1 MASPGAARLAIER
14 ESIRLAPGERAP
26 PTEPRVNEPV
36 DLSVYKETLLFLVT
50 AGVVAPLFFRLR
62 VSPVLGYLLAGVAL
76 GPYGLGS
83 IELKAPWLSALAIHV
98 EAIDRIAA
106 FGVVALMFTMG
117 LELSFERLRRM
128 RHLVFGLGFAQV
140 VVTTLIL
147 AAAAWRLGLAAP
159 SALAI
164 GAALSMSSTA
174 IVIPMLVE
182 SKRLHSGAGRA
193 SLAVLLFQDLAV
205 APLLV
210 MVGAFTAEGER
221 GLAWQ
226 LLTTLGPA
234 VLGLTALVVFGRLA
248 LRPFFHFVAATKSP
262 EFFMAACLLVV
273 LGDGLA
279 AAASHLSM
287 ALGALVAGL
296 LLAETEYRREIE
308 ITIEPFRGLLL
319 GLYFVSV
326 GAGINP
332 AFIAARPGL
341 VLGLAAALIAIKALT
356 LFGLGRGFR
365 LRSGAAAEMAL
376 LLGPGGEFG
385 FVMIGV
391 ALAGGLI
398 DRALATTLISAVAI
412 SMLVIPGLAKLGSL
426 ISSPRGPARAPEV
439 PPGSEASRVIIV
451 GYGRV
456 GALIGD
462 MLDRHAIPFI
472 AVDSNAGITSRAR
485 SDGKPVYYGDAARPE
500 YLRLCGLETAR
511 AVVVT
516 MDSPAANEA
525 VVQATRDLR
534 PDVTLVARARDAD
547 HARALYGLGV
557 TDAVPETIEASLQ
570 LSEAVLV
577 DLGVPMGV
585 VIASIHEKR
594 DEYRKILAAAGAPER
609 PRSIRAPRRA

>member
-1 MASPGAARLAIER
+1 M
-14 ESIRLAPGERAP
+14 
-26 PTEPRVNEPV
+26 NEPV
-36 DLSVYKETLLFLVT
+36 DLSVYKETLLFLLT

-83 IELKAPWLSALAIHV
+83 IAQSAPWLNALAINV

-140 VVTTLIL
+140 LVTSLIL
-147 AAAAWRLGLAAP
+147 AAAAWRLGLSPP

-182 SKRLHSGAGRA
+182 TKRLHSGAGRA
-193 SLAVLLFQDLAV
+193 SLAVLLFQDIAV

-210 MVGAFTAEGER
+210 MTGALSAAGDS
-221 GLAWQ
+221 GLAWE
-226 LLTTLGPA
+226 LLTTLVPA
-234 VLGLTALVVFGRLA
+234 ALVLTALVVFGRLA
-248 LRPFFHFVAATKSP
+248 LRPFFHFVAETKSP

-287 ALGALVAGL
+287 ALGAFVAGL

-308 ITIEPFRGLLL
+308 VTIEPFRGLLL

-326 GAGINP
+326 GAAINP
-332 AFIAARPGL
+332 GFIIARPGL
-341 VLGLAAALIAIKALT
+341 ILGLAAALVAVKALT
-356 LFGLGRGFR
+356 LFGLGRAFR
-365 LRSGAAAEMAL
+365 LPSRAAAETSL

-385 FVMIGV
+385 FVMIGA

-398 DRALATTLISAVAI
+398 NRTLATTLVSAVAL
-412 SMLVIPGLAKLGSL
+412 SMLVIPGLAKLGAR
-426 ISSPRGPARAPEV
+426 IGSPPRRTADEKAPEI
-439 PPGSEASRVIIV
+439 PPDSEASRVLIV

-462 MLDRHAIPFI
+462 MLTGTRYP
-472 AVDSNAGITSRAR
+472 S
-485 SDGKPVYYGDAARPE
+485 
-500 YLRLCGLETAR
+500 
-511 AVVVT
+511 
-516 MDSPAANEA
+516 SP
-525 VVQATRDLR
+525 L
-534 PDVTLVARARDAD
+534 
-547 HARALYGLGV
+547 
-557 TDAVPETIEASLQ
+557 
-570 LSEAVLV
+570 
-577 DLGVPMGV
+577 M
-585 VIASIHEKR
+585 
-594 DEYRKILAAAGAPER
+594 
-609 PRSIRAPRRA
+609 

>member
-1 MASPGAARLAIER
+1 
-14 ESIRLAPGERAP
+14 
-26 PTEPRVNEPV
+26 VNEPV
-36 DLSVYKETLLFLVT
+36 DFSVYKETLLFLVT
-50 AGVVAPLFFRLR
+50 AGVIAPLFFRLR

-83 IELKAPWLSALAIHV
+83 IDLKAPWLNALAINV

-106 FGVVALMFTMG
+106 FGVVTLMFTMG
-117 LELSFERLRRM
+117 LELSFERLKRM
-128 RHLVFGLGFAQV
+128 RALVFGLGFGQV
-140 VVTTLIL
+140 VVTTFLL
-147 AAAAWRLGLAAP
+147 AAAAWRLGLRPPA
-159 SALAI
+159 ALAI

-210 MVGAFTAEGER
+210 MIGAFTAKGDS
-221 GLAWQ
+221 GLAWE
-226 LLTTLGPA
+226 LLTTLAPA
-234 VLGLTALVVFGRLA
+234 AIGLTALVVFGRLA
-248 LRPFFHFVAATKSP
+248 LRPFFHFVAETRSR

-273 LGDGLA
+273 LGDGLV

-287 ALGALVAGL
+287 ALGAFIAGL

-308 ITIEPFRGLLL
+308 LTIEPFRGLLL

-332 AFIAARPGL
+332 AFIIARPGL
-341 VLGLAAALIAIKALT
+341 VLGLAAALIAIKGLAL
-356 LFGLGRGFR
+356 FVLGRGFR
-365 LRSGAAAEMAL
+365 LPSPVAAETAL

-385 FVMIGV
+385 FVMISV

-412 SMLVIPGLAKLGSL
+412 SMLAIPALAKLGARIDST
-426 ISSPRGPARAPEV
+426 PKGEERAPEV
-439 PPGSEASRVIIV
+439 PPDSEQSRVIIV

-456 GALIGD
+456 GALIGA

-472 AVDSNAGITSRAR
+472 AVDANAGVTARAR
-485 SDGKPVYYGDAARPE
+485 ADGKPVYYGDAARPE

-516 MDSPAANEA
+516 MDAPKANEA
-525 VVQATRDLR
+525 VVETTRSLR
-534 PDVTLVARARDAD
+534 PNVTLVARARDAD

-577 DLGVPMGV
+577 DLGVPMGL

-594 DEYRKILAAAGAPER
+594 DEYRKILAVAGAPER
-609 PRSIRAPRRA
+609 PRSTRGPRRG

>member
-1 MASPGAARLAIER
+1 
-14 ESIRLAPGERAP
+14 
-26 PTEPRVNEPV
+26 VNEPA

-76 GPYGLGS
+76 GPYGLGA
-83 IELKAPWLSALAIHV
+83 IAQRAPWLSALAINV
-98 EAIDRIAA
+98 ESIDRIAA

-140 VVTTLIL
+140 VMTTLVL
-147 AAAAWRLGLAAP
+147 AAAAWRLGLSPP
-159 SALAI
+159 SALAVA
-164 GAALSMSSTA
+164 AALSMSSTA

-182 SKRLHSGAGRA
+182 SRRLHSGSGRA
-193 SLAVLLFQDLAV
+193 SLAVLLFQDIAV

-210 MVGAFTAEGER
+210 MTGALSAAGDS

-226 LLTTLGPA
+226 LLTTLVPA
-234 VLGLTALVVFGRLA
+234 ALVLTALVVFGRLA
-248 LRPFFHFVAATKSP
+248 LRPFFHFVAETKSP

-287 ALGALVAGL
+287 ALGAFVAGL

-308 ITIEPFRGLLL
+308 VTIEPFRGLLL

-326 GAGINP
+326 GAAINP
-332 AFIAARPGL
+332 AFIAARPG
-341 VLGLAAALIAIKALT
+341 VIFGLAAALIAVKALM
-356 LFGLGRGFR
+356 LFALGRAFR
-365 LRSGAAAEMAL
+365 LSSRAAAETSL
-376 LLGPGGEFG
+376 LLGPSGEFG
-385 FVMIGV
+385 FVMIGA

-398 DRALATTLISAVAI
+398 DRSLATTLISAVAI
-412 SMLVIPGLAKLGSL
+412 SMLVIPGLAKLGARLGSA
-426 ISSPRGPARAPEV
+426 PRGAADAKAPEI
-439 PPGSEASRVIIV
+439 PPDSESSRVIIV

-472 AVDSNAGITSRAR
+472 AIDASAGITSQAR

-500 YLRLCGLETAR
+500 YLRRCGLETAR

-516 MDSPAANEA
+516 MDSTIANEA
-525 VVQATRDLR
+525 VVETTRRLR
-534 PDVTLVARARDAD
+534 PDVILVARARDAD
-547 HARALYGLGV
+547 HARALYALGV

-577 DLGVPMGV
+577 DLGVPMGL

-594 DEYRKILAAAGAPER
+594 DEFRKLLAVAGAPER
-609 PRSIRAPRRA
+609 PRSTRGPRRS

>member
-1 MASPGAARLAIER
+1 MRRRSP
-14 ESIRLAPGERAP
+14 SIANRIGSTHDQ
-26 PTEPRVNEPV
+26 PTVAKKPKVNEPT

-50 AGVVAPLFFRLR
+50 AGIVAPLFFRLR
-62 VSPVLGYLLAGVAL
+62 ISPVLGYLLAGVAL
-76 GPYGLGS
+76 GPYGLGA
-83 IELKAPWLSALAIHV
+83 IARQAPWLSALAINV
-98 EAIDRIAA
+98 ESIDRIAA

-117 LELSFERLRRM
+117 LELSLARLKRM

-140 VVTTLIL
+140 VLTTLVL
-147 AAAAWRLGLAAP
+147 AAAAWGLGLGPP
-159 SALAI
+159 SALAV

-182 SKRLHSGAGRA
+182 SRRLHSGAGRA
-193 SLAVLLFQDLAV
+193 SLAVLLFQDLAF

-210 MVGAFTAEGER
+210 MTGALSAAGER

-226 LLTTLGPA
+226 LLTTLAPA
-234 VLGLTALVVFGRLA
+234 ALALTALVVFGRLA
-248 LRPFFHFVAATKSP
+248 LRPFFHFVAETKSP

-287 ALGALVAGL
+287 ALGAFVAGL

-308 ITIEPFRGLLL
+308 VTIEPFRGLLL

-326 GAGINP
+326 GAAINP
-332 AFIAARPGL
+332 GFIIARPGL
-341 VLGLAAALIAIKALT
+341 ILGLAAALVAVKGIT
-356 LFGLGRGFR
+356 LFGLGRAFLLPSR
-365 LRSGAAAEMAL
+365 AAAETSL

-385 FVMIGV
+385 FVMIGA

-398 DRALATTLISAVAI
+398 DRTLATILISAVAI
-412 SMLVIPGLAKLGSL
+412 SMLVIPGLAKLGARICSA
-426 ISSPRGPARAPEV
+426 PRGDAKAPEV
-439 PPGSEASRVIIV
+439 PPDSESSRVIIV

-472 AVDSNAGITSRAR
+472 AVDANAGITSQAR
-485 SDGKPVYYGDAARPE
+485 SDGKPVYYGDATRSE
-500 YLRLCGLETAR
+500 YLRRCGIETAR

-516 MDSPAANEA
+516 MDSTAANEA
-525 VVQATRDLR
+525 VVETTRRLR
-534 PDVTLVARARDAD
+534 PDITLVARARDAE
-547 HARALYGLGV
+547 HARALYALGV

-577 DLGVPMGV
+577 DLGVPMGL

-594 DEYRKILAAAGAPER
+594 DEFRKLLATAGAPER
-609 PRSIRAPRRA
+609 PRSTRGPRRG

>member
-1 MASPGAARLAIER
+1 MNQGL
-14 ESIRLAPGERAP
+14 
-26 PTEPRVNEPV
+26 

-83 IELKAPWLSALAIHV
+83 IDLKAPWLNALAINV
-98 EAIDRIAA
+98 DAIDRIAA
-106 FGVVALMFTMG
+106 FGVVALLFTMG

-128 RHLVFGLGFAQV
+128 RYLVFGLGLAQV

-147 AAAAWRLGLAAP
+147 GAAAWRLGLGAP

-182 SKRLHSGAGRA
+182 SKRLHSLAGRA

-210 MVGAFTAEGER
+210 MIGAFSSGGER
-221 GLAWQ
+221 GLGWE
-226 LLTTLGPA
+226 LISTLVAAG
-234 VLGLTALVVFGRLA
+234 LGLAALVFFGRLA
-248 LRPFFHFVAATKSP
+248 LRPFFRFVAETKSP

-287 ALGALVAGL
+287 ALGAFVAGL

-308 ITIEPFRGLLL
+308 LTIEPFRGLLL

-332 AFIAARPGL
+332 AFIVARPGL
-341 VLGLAAALIAIKALT
+341 VLGLAAALIAIKGLT
-356 LFGLGRGFR
+356 LFALGRGFR
-365 LRSGAAAEMAL
+365 LPPRASAEMSL

-398 DRALATTLISAVAI
+398 DRALATALISAVAI
-412 SMLVIPGLAKLGSL
+412 SMLVIPGLAKLGAR
-426 ISSPRGPARAPEV
+426 IGSPRGAADARQPEI
-439 PPGSEASRVIIV
+439 PPESEASRVIIV

-472 AVDSNAGITSRAR
+472 AVDFERRGDVAGPVRRQAGLLRRRRAARIPAPLRTRDRAR
-485 SDGKPVYYGDAARPE
+485 GRRHHGFAHGQRGRGRDDAALKAGRHAGRPRPRRRSRPRA
-500 YLRLCGLETAR
+500 LRAR
-511 AVVVT
+511 RDRRGAR
-516 MDSPAANEA
+516 DRRGEPAALGGGA
-525 VVQATRDLR
+525 GRSR
-534 PDVTLVARARDAD
+534 GAD
-547 HARALYGLGV
+547 GSRHRL
-557 TDAVPETIEASLQ
+557 DP
-570 LSEAVLV
+570 
-577 DLGVPMGV
+577 
-585 VIASIHEKR
+585 
-594 DEYRKILAAAGAPER
+594 
-609 PRSIRAPRRA
+609 

>member
-1 MASPGAARLAIER
+1 MNQPI
-14 ESIRLAPGERAP
+14 
-26 PTEPRVNEPV
+26 

-83 IELKAPWLSALAIHV
+83 IDLKAPWLNALAINV
-98 EAIDRIAA
+98 DAIDRIAA
-106 FGVVALMFTMG
+106 FGVVALLFTMG

-128 RHLVFGLGFAQV
+128 RYLVFGLGLAQV

-147 AAAAWRLGLAAP
+147 GAAAWRLGLGPP

-182 SKRLHSGAGRA
+182 SKRLHSLAGRA

-210 MVGAFTAEGER
+210 MIGAFSGGGER
-221 GLAWQ
+221 GLGWD
-226 LLTTLGPA
+226 LLSTLVAAGLGLA
-234 VLGLTALVVFGRLA
+234 VLVFFGRLA
-248 LRPFFHFVAATKSP
+248 LRPFFRFVAETKSP

-287 ALGALVAGL
+287 ALGAFVGGL

-308 ITIEPFRGLLL
+308 LTIEPFRGLLL

-332 AFIAARPGL
+332 AFIVARPGL
-341 VLGLAAALIAIKALT
+341 VLGLAAALIAIKGLT
-356 LFGLGRGFR
+356 LFALGRGFR
-365 LRSGAAAEMAL
+365 LPPRASAEMSL

-398 DRALATTLISAVAI
+398 DRALATALISAVAI
-412 SMLVIPGLAKLGSL
+412 SMLVIPGLAKLGAR
-426 ISSPRGPARAPEV
+426 IGSPRGAADARQPEI
-439 PPGSEASRVIIV
+439 PPESEASRVIIV

-472 AVDSNAGITSRAR
+472 AVDSNAGVTSRAR

-500 YLRLCGLETAR
+500 YLRRCGLETAR

-516 MDSPAANEA
+516 MDSPTANEA
-525 VVQATRDLR
+525 VVETTRRLR

-557 TDAVPETIEASLQ
+557 TDAVPETVEASLQ

-577 DLGVPMGV
+577 DLGVPMGL

-594 DEYRKILAAAGAPER
+594 DEYRKLLAIAGAPER
-609 PRSIRAPRRA
+609 ARSIRGPRRG

>member
-1 MASPGAARLAIER
+1 M
-14 ESIRLAPGERAP
+14 
-26 PTEPRVNEPV
+26 NEPF

-50 AGVVAPLFFRLR
+50 AGVIAPLFFRLR

-83 IELKAPWLSALAIHV
+83 IDLKAPWLNALAINV
-98 EAIDRIAA
+98 DAIDRIAA

-117 LELSFERLRRM
+117 LELSFERLKRM
-128 RHLVFGLGFAQV
+128 RALVFGLGFAQV
-140 VVTTLIL
+140 VVTTLLL
-147 AAAAWRLGLAAP
+147 AAAAWRLGLSPPA
-159 SALAI
+159 ALAI

-210 MVGAFTAEGER
+210 MIGAFTAKGEN
-221 GLAWQ
+221 GLAWE
-226 LLTTLGPA
+226 LLTTLAPA
-234 VLGLTALVVFGRLA
+234 AIGLTALVVFGRLA
-248 LRPFFHFVAATKSP
+248 LRPFFHFVAETKSR

-287 ALGALVAGL
+287 ALGAFVAGL

-308 ITIEPFRGLLL
+308 LTIEPFRGLLL
-319 GLYFVSV
+319 GLYFVSI

-332 AFIAARPGL
+332 AFIIARPGL
-341 VLGLAAALIAIKALT
+341 IIGLVAALVAAKCLT
-356 LFGLGRGFR
+356 LLALGRAFR
-365 LRSGAAAEMAL
+365 LPSPIAAETAL

-391 ALAGGLI
+391 ALAGSLI
-398 DRALATTLISAVAI
+398 DRPLATTLISAVAI
-412 SMLVIPGLAKLGSL
+412 SMLAIPALAKLGARIGS
-426 ISSPRGPARAPEV
+426 IPRGEERALEV
-439 PPGSEASRVIIV
+439 PPDSEQSRVIIV

-472 AVDSNAGITSRAR
+472 AVDANAGVTARAR
-485 SDGKPVYYGDAARPE
+485 ADGKPVYYGDAARPE

-516 MDSPAANEA
+516 MDAPKANEA
-525 VVQATRDLR
+525 VVATTRGLR
-534 PDVTLVARARDAD
+534 PNVTLVARARDAD
-547 HARALYGLGV
+547 HARALYELGV

-577 DLGVPMGV
+577 DLGVPMGL

-594 DEYRKILAAAGAPER
+594 DEYRKILAVAGAPER
-609 PRSIRAPRRA
+609 PRSTRGPRRG

>member
-1 MASPGAARLAIER
+1 VN
-14 ESIRLAPGERAP
+14 API
-26 PTEPRVNEPV
+26 

-50 AGVVAPLFFRLR
+50 AGVIAPLFFRLR

-83 IELKAPWLSALAIHV
+83 IDLKAPWLNALAINV
-98 EAIDRIAA
+98 DAIDRIAA

-117 LELSFERLRRM
+117 LELSFERLKRM
-128 RHLVFGLGFAQV
+128 RHLVFGLGFTQV
-140 VVTTLIL
+140 VATAIVLGVL
-147 AAAAWRLGLAAP
+147 AWRAGLAP
-159 SALAI
+159 RSALAV

-182 SKRLHSGAGRA
+182 SKRLHSSAGRA
-193 SLAVLLFQDLAV
+193 SLAVLLCQDLAV

-210 MVGAFTAEGER
+210 VIGTLEGGGEG
-221 GLAWQ
+221 GLAWE
-226 LLTTLGPA
+226 LLG
-234 VLGLTALVVFGRLA
+234 ALVPAGFGLAALVILGRLA
-248 LRPFFHFVAATKSP
+248 LRPFFHFVAETKSP

-273 LGDGLA
+273 LGDGIA

-287 ALGALVAGL
+287 AIGAFVAGL

-308 ITIEPFRGLLL
+308 LAIEPFRGLLL

-332 AFIAARPGL
+332 AFIVARPGL
-341 VLGLAAALIAIKALT
+341 LIGLLAALIAAKSLI
-356 LFGLGRGFR
+356 LFGLGRVFR
-365 LRSGAAAEMAL
+365 LRARAAAETSL

-385 FVMIGV
+385 FVMVGG

-398 DRALATTLISAVAI
+398 DRTVATTLISVIAL
-412 SMLVIPGLAKLGSL
+412 SMLAIPGLAKLGAL
-426 ISSPRGPARAPEV
+426 INSPLRAPTGAAPPEV

-462 MLDRHAIPFI
+462 MLDRHSIPFI
-472 AVDSNAGITSRAR
+472 AVDVDARVTARAR

-516 MDSPAANEA
+516 MDSTAANEA
-525 VVQATRDLR
+525 VVETTRRLR
-534 PDVTLVARARDAD
+534 PEVTLVARARDAD

-577 DLGVPMGV
+577 DLGVPMGL

-594 DEYRKILAAAGAPER
+594 DEFRKLLADAGAPER
-609 PRSIRAPRRA
+609 PRSTRGPRRG

>member
-1 MASPGAARLAIER
+1 
-14 ESIRLAPGERAP
+14 
-26 PTEPRVNEPV
+26 VNQGI

-50 AGVVAPLFFRLR
+50 AGVIAPLFFRLR

-83 IELKAPWLSALAIHV
+83 LDLKAPWLNALAINV

-128 RHLVFGLGFAQV
+128 RHLVFGLGLAQV
-140 VVTTLIL
+140 AVTTLIL
-147 AAAAWRLGLAAP
+147 GAVALRLGLGAP

-182 SKRLHSGAGRA
+182 SKRLHSSAGRA
-193 SLAVLLFQDLAV
+193 SLAALLFQDLAV

-210 MVGAFTAEGER
+210 MIGAFSGGGER
-221 GLAWQ
+221 GLGWE
-226 LLTTLGPA
+226 LLSTLVPA
-234 VLGLTALVVFGRLA
+234 GLGLAALVVFGRLA
-248 LRPFFHFVAATKSP
+248 LRPFFHFVAETRSP

-287 ALGALVAGL
+287 ALGAFVAGL

-308 ITIEPFRGLLL
+308 LTIEPFRGLLL

-332 AFIAARPGL
+332 GFIVARPGL
-341 VLGLAAALIAIKALT
+341 VFGLAAALIAIKGLT
-356 LFGLGRGFR
+356 LFALGRGFR
-365 LRSGAAAEMAL
+365 LPPRASAEMSL

-398 DRALATTLISAVAI
+398 DRPLATTLVSAVAI
-412 SMLVIPGLAKLGSL
+412 SMLVIPGLAKLGAR
-426 ISSPRGPARAPEV
+426 IGSPRGAGDARQPEI
-439 PPGSEASRVIIV
+439 PPESESSRVIIV

-472 AVDSNAGITSRAR
+472 AVDSNAGVTSRAR
-485 SDGKPVYYGDAARPE
+485 SDGKPVYYGDASRPE
-500 YLRLCGLETAR
+500 YLRRCGLETAR

-516 MDSPAANEA
+516 MDSPTANEA
-525 VVQATRDLR
+525 VVETTRRLR

-557 TDAVPETIEASLQ
+557 TDAVPETVEASLQ

-577 DLGVPMGV
+577 DLGVPMGL

-594 DEYRKILAAAGAPER
+594 DEYRKLLAIVGAPER
-609 PRSIRAPRRA
+609 PRSIRGPRRG

>member
-1 MASPGAARLAIER
+1 MNQAI
-14 ESIRLAPGERAP
+14 
-26 PTEPRVNEPV
+26 

-83 IELKAPWLSALAIHV
+83 ISLKAPWLNALTINV

-128 RHLVFGLGFAQV
+128 RYLVFGLGIAQV
-140 VVTTLIL
+140 AVTTLIL
-147 AAAAWRLGLAAP
+147 GAAAWGLGLSHP
-159 SALAI
+159 SALTI

-174 IVIPMLVE
+174 IVVPMLVE
-182 SKRLHSGAGRA
+182 SKRLHSLAGRA
-193 SLAVLLFQDLAV
+193 SLSVLLFQDLAV

-210 MVGAFTAEGER
+210 MVGAFSAGGGR
-221 GLAWQ
+221 GLGWD
-226 LLTTLGPA
+226 LLGTLVPA
-234 VLGLTALVVFGRLA
+234 GLGLAALVFFGRLA
-248 LRPFFHFVAATKSP
+248 LRPFFHFVAETKSP

-308 ITIEPFRGLLL
+308 LTIEPFRGLLL

-332 AFIAARPGL
+332 AFIVARPGL
-341 VLGLAAALIAIKALT
+341 ILGLAAALIATKGLM
-356 LFGLGRGFR
+356 LFALGRGFR
-365 LRSGAAAEMAL
+365 LPWRGAAEMSL

-412 SMLVIPGLAKLGSL
+412 SMLVIPGLAKLGAR
-426 ISSPRGPARAPEV
+426 IGSPRGAAAP
-439 PPGSEASRVIIV
+439 PPEIPPESEASRVIIV

-462 MLDRHAIPFI
+462 MLDRHSIPFI
-472 AVDSNAGITSRAR
+472 AVDSNAGMTSRAR
-485 SDGKPVYYGDAARPE
+485 SEGKPVYYGDATRPE
-500 YLRLCGLETAR
+500 YLRRCGLETAR

-516 MDSPAANEA
+516 MDSPKANEA
-525 VVQATRDLR
+525 VVETTRRLR

-547 HARALYGLGV
+547 HARALYRLGV
-557 TDAVPETIEASLQ
+557 TDAAPETIEASLQ

-577 DLGVPMGV
+577 DLGVPMGL

-609 PRSIRAPRRA
+609 PRSIRAPRRG

>member
-1 MASPGAARLAIER
+1 
-14 ESIRLAPGERAP
+14 
-26 PTEPRVNEPV
+26 VNEPV
-36 DLSVYKETLLFLVT
+36 DFSIYKETLLFLVT
-50 AGVVAPLFFRLR
+50 AGVIAPLFFRLR

-83 IELKAPWLSALAIHV
+83 IDLKAPWLNALAINV
-98 EAIDRIAA
+98 DAIDRIAA
-106 FGVVALMFTMG
+106 FGVVTLMFTMG
-117 LELSFERLRRM
+117 LELSFERLKRM
-128 RHLVFGLGFAQV
+128 RSLVFGLGLAQV
-140 VVTTLIL
+140 VVTTLLL
-147 AAAAWRLGLAAP
+147 AAAAWRLGLSPPA
-159 SALAI
+159 ALAI
-164 GAALSMSSTA
+164 GAALAMSSTA

-210 MVGAFTAEGER
+210 MIGAFTAKGQS

-226 LLTTLGPA
+226 LLTTLAPA
-234 VLGLTALVVFGRLA
+234 AIGLTALVVFGRLA
-248 LRPFFHFVAATKSP
+248 LRPFFRFVAETRSP

-287 ALGALVAGL
+287 ALGAFVAGL

-308 ITIEPFRGLLL
+308 LTIEPFRGLLL
-319 GLYFVSV
+319 GLYFVSI

-332 AFIAARPGL
+332 AFIIARPGL
-341 VLGLAAALIAIKALT
+341 VFGLAAALIAIKGVT
-356 LFGLGRGFR
+356 LFALGRGFR
-365 LRSGAAAEMAL
+365 LPRRRAAETSL

-398 DRALATTLISAVAI
+398 DRSLATTLISAVAI
-412 SMLVIPGLAKLGSL
+412 SMLAIPALAKLGARIGST
-426 ISSPRGPARAPEV
+426 PRGEEKAPEV
-439 PPGSEASRVIIV
+439 PPDSEQSRVIIV

-472 AVDSNAGITSRAR
+472 AVDANAGVTARAR
-485 SDGKPVYYGDAARPE
+485 ADGKPVYYGDAARPE

-516 MDSPAANEA
+516 MDAPKANEA
-525 VVQATRDLR
+525 VVETTRSLR
-534 PDVTLVARARDAD
+534 PNVTLVARARDAD

-557 TDAVPETIEASLQ
+557 TDAVPETMEASLQ

-577 DLGVPMGV
+577 DLGVPMGL

-594 DEYRKILAAAGAPER
+594 DEYRKILAVAGAPER
-609 PRSIRAPRRA
+609 PRSTRGPRRG

>member
-1 MASPGAARLAIER
+1 MNQGL
-14 ESIRLAPGERAP
+14 
-26 PTEPRVNEPV
+26 

-83 IELKAPWLSALAIHV
+83 IDLKAPWLNALAINV
-98 EAIDRIAA
+98 DAIDRIAA
-106 FGVVALMFTMG
+106 FGVVALLFTMG

-128 RHLVFGLGFAQV
+128 RYLVFGLGLAQV

-147 AAAAWRLGLAAP
+147 GTAAWRLGLGAP

-182 SKRLHSGAGRA
+182 SKRLHSLAGRA

-210 MVGAFTAEGER
+210 MIGAFSGGGER
-221 GLAWQ
+221 GLGWE
-226 LLTTLGPA
+226 LISTLVAAGLGLA
-234 VLGLTALVVFGRLA
+234 VLVFFGRLA
-248 LRPFFHFVAATKSP
+248 LRPFFRFVAETKSP

-287 ALGALVAGL
+287 ALGAFVGGL

-308 ITIEPFRGLLL
+308 LTIEPFRGLLL

-332 AFIAARPGL
+332 AFIVARPGL
-341 VLGLAAALIAIKALT
+341 VLGLAAALIAIKGLT
-356 LFGLGRGFR
+356 LFALGRGFR
-365 LRSGAAAEMAL
+365 LPPRASAEMSL

-398 DRALATTLISAVAI
+398 DRALATALISAVAI
-412 SMLVIPGLAKLGSL
+412 SMLVIPGLAKLGAR
-426 ISSPRGPARAPEV
+426 IGSPRGAADARQPEI
-439 PPGSEASRVIIV
+439 PPESEASRVIIV

-462 MLDRHAIPFI
+462 MLDRHLIPFI
-472 AVDSNAGITSRAR
+472 AVDSNAGVTSRAR

-500 YLRLCGLETAR
+500 YLRRCGLETAR

-516 MDSPAANEA
+516 MDSPTANEA
-525 VVQATRDLR
+525 VVETTRRLR

-557 TDAVPETIEASLQ
+557 TDAVPETVEASLQ

-577 DLGVPMGV
+577 DLGVPMGL

-594 DEYRKILAAAGAPER
+594 DEYRKRLAIAGAPER
-609 PRSIRAPRRA
+609 PRSIRGPRRG

>member
-1 MASPGAARLAIER
+1 MTISKGKQSALSTPRPARRRSL
-14 ESIRLAPGERAP
+14 STSNRLGSSAQARGCDEAK
-26 PTEPRVNEPV
+26 VNEPF

-62 VSPVLGYLLAGVAL
+62 ISPVLGYLLAGVAL
-76 GPYGLGS
+76 GPYGLGA
-83 IELKAPWLSALAIHV
+83 IARNAPWLSALAINV
-98 EAIDRIAA
+98 ESIDRIAA

-117 LELSFERLRRM
+117 LELSLARLRRM
-128 RHLVFGLGFAQV
+128 RHLVFGLGLAQV

-147 AAAAWRLGLAAP
+147 GAAAWRLGLSPP

-182 SKRLHSGAGRA
+182 SKRLHSSAGRA

-210 MVGAFTAEGER
+210 MVGAFSAGGER
-221 GLAWQ
+221 GLGWQ
-226 LLTTLGPA
+226 LLSTLVPA
-234 VLGLTALVVFGRLA
+234 ALGLGALVGFGRLA
-248 LRPFFHFVAATKSP
+248 LRPFFHFVAETKSR

-287 ALGALVAGL
+287 ALGAFVAGL

-308 ITIEPFRGLLL
+308 LTIEPFRGLLL

-341 VLGLAAALIAIKALT
+341 ILRLARVSGLPP
-356 LFGLGRGFR
+356 RGP
-365 LRSGAAAEMAL
+365 GEMSL

-385 FVMIGV
+385 FVMIGA

-398 DRALATTLISAVAI
+398 DRTLATTLISAVAI
-412 SMLVIPGLAKLGSL
+412 SMLVIPGLAKLGARIGSA
-426 ISSPRGPARAPEV
+426 PRGAADAKAPEI
-439 PPGSEASRVIIV
+439 PPDSEASRVIIV

-462 MLDRHAIPFI
+462 MLDRHGIPFI
-472 AVDSNAGITSRAR
+472 AVDSNARVTSQAR

-500 YLRLCGLETAR
+500 YLRLCCLETAR

-516 MDSPAANEA
+516 MDS
-525 VVQATRDLR
+525 
-534 PDVTLVARARDAD
+534 
-547 HARALYGLGV
+547 
-557 TDAVPETIEASLQ
+557 
-570 LSEAVLV
+570 
-577 DLGVPMGV
+577 
-585 VIASIHEKR
+585 
-594 DEYRKILAAAGAPER
+594 
-609 PRSIRAPRRA
+609 